1 MESVKDYNNDGKIDY
16 KDFIFYGVTIVGN
29 IIFTI
34 INILH

>member
-1 MESVKDYNNDGKIDY
+1 MEGVKDYNNDGKIDY

-29 IIFTI
+29 IIFTL